1 MTAMEVGSLF
11 WTMGVRDSL
20 TPKMEEA
27 KTNAL
32 SLKDTLR
39 SVGDGLGSAGG
50 ALTTLFAPAAAAL
63 GVAVNSSN
71 QYATALTNIQAVTGQ
86 SSGEIAALRSQLMS
100 IGTASVAG
108 PQAVAEAYYD
118 VAGGVTD
125 ASARMATLRAAV
137 SLSQAGNAS
146 LAGSTKALI
155 GVMNSYKF
163 SADQAG
169 FASDVLTR
177 TVGMGV
183 GTMDEFA
190 TALPMVTGLASSL
203 GIGFDDLGAMSAY
216 LTTQGNSASS
226 SVTQL
231 GAMMT
236 SVLNPNETMKS
247 ALAELGFTSGQAAIE
262 ALGLGGAFQALAG
275 TQTANSEGMAR
286 MAGSV
291 EALRGITAMS
301 GPDVAAFME
310 TFRAGIT
317 GATAAAEAVQMQGPA
332 QQMALLQS
340 AISGLG
346 IEIGTALTPALLD
359 ITNNA
364 RPVIL
369 AITDWITKNPELTS
383 QIAMLVIGGAA
394 LGGTLMFV
402 GGVVSAGG
410 VLLTG
415 IGALVGFLTGPVGL
429 VAMIVAAVT
438 ALGSGEG
445 GLAGGLSRAG
455 TTARQLVIM
464 GLIGVRDTL
473 INIRDYASQVA
484 SGFSIMLNTP
494 GLLTNLAVRALLGV
508 KNTIDDIVASVQ
520 SAIFGFQ
527 LLFGAATNSNP
538 SAPMPALPGGGLIG
552 NLPSFQTPPTSSLP
566 IGVSLPLTT
575 LIPRASG
582 GAVMKNRPYR
592 VGEEGEEV
600 FVPDTSGEIIPNH
613 RLGGITIQQMTINAS
628 SEEGG
633 RAAARGFRE
642 ELNMLMQATG

>member
-11 WTMGVRDSL
+11 LTMGVRDSL
-20 TPKMEEA
+20 TPKLQEA
-27 KTNAL
+27 KTEAQ
-32 SLKDTLR
+32 SLTDRLR
-39 SVGDGLGSAGG
+39 GVGDGLGSAGG

-71 QYATALTNIQAVTGQ
+71 QYATALTNIQAVTGA
-86 SSGEIAALRSQLMS
+86 SSTEIAALRSQLMS
-100 IGTASVAG
+100 IGVDSTAG

-125 ASARMATLRAAV
+125 ASARMATLQAAV

-146 LAGSTKALI
+146 LEGSTRALI

-190 TALPMVTGLASSL
+190 SALPMVTGLASSL

-332 QQMALLQS
+332 QQFALLTSNIQ
-340 AISGLG
+340 ALG
-346 IEIGTALTPALLD
+346 ITVGTALTPALID
-359 ITNNA
+359 ITNQA
-364 RPVIL
+364 TPVINS
-369 AITDWITKNPELTS
+369 ITEWIGKNPELTS

-394 LGGTLMFV
+394 LGGALMFV

-410 VLLTG
+410 VLITG
-415 IGALVGFLTGPVGL
+415 MGALLGILTGPIGL
-429 VAMIVAAVT
+429 VAMIAGAVAL
-438 ALGSGEG
+438 LGAGEG
-445 GLAGGLSRAG
+445 GLPGGLSRAA
-455 TTARQLVIM
+455 TAAQQLVSL
-464 GLIGVRDTL
+464 GLIGL
-473 INIRDYASQVA
+473 
-484 SGFSIMLNTP
+484 
-494 GLLTNLAVRALLGV
+494 
-508 KNTIDDIVASVQ
+508 Q
-520 SAIFGFQ
+520 SALNGIVGLVNDAIRGFKE
-527 LLFGAATNSNP
+527 LFGLNASANQV
-538 SAPMPALPGGGLIG
+538 APMPALPGGGLIG
-552 NLPSFQTPPTSSLP
+552 NLPSFNQNAIGP
-566 IGVSLPLTT
+566 ISGVNYTT
-575 LIPRASG
+575 GPSAAPGDNFMNWYNSRPGRASG
-582 GAVMKNRPYR
+582 GQAMRNVPVK
-592 VGEEGEEV
+592 VGEDGEEL
-600 FVPDTSGEIIPNH
+600 FVPDTNGEIIPNH

-642 ELNMLMQATG
+642 ELNMLMQAGG